1 MKTIYWNT
9 DTDVMVMPAG
19 LLDLQKVA
27 ALDPKIITKHDI
39 NGMDVVSCR
48 WYGTGSAVLTDINY
62 DPKATDSH
70 VVQCWHK
77 RDRSKFP
84 SVLLKGTIYIEEGY
98 TLPEEVEA
106 LFRAYQE

>member
-1 MKTIYWNT
+1 MKTIYWNS

-19 LLDLQKVA
+19 LLDLQKIA

-48 WYGTGSAVLTDINY
+48 WYGTGPAVLTDINY

-70 VVQCWHK
+70 VVEV
-77 RDRSKFP
+77 SYA
-84 SVLLKGTIYIEEGY
+84 LKSANLIEEGY
-98 TLPEEVEA
+98 TLPEEVES